1 MNSALR
7 LAIVEDV
14 PETRE
19 GLRYLLGLDREIK
32 VVGAFEKAE
41 TFLKSL
47 AEGVSLDVVLM
58 DIKLPGM
65 SGIEAAKL
73 VREKYPQIQV
83 IMLTVF
89 EEEKKLIDS
98 VLAGAVGYVLKNTK
112 PEILVEQ
119 IKSIH
124 SGGAPLSPKIARI
137 MLEKYRTHAGI
148 ASQNTYNLT
157 RREKEIL
164 KGIVEGL
171 TYKEI
176 AERSGIACSTV
187 KKHILNVYRKLHVH
201 SKVEF
206 VKKVIQEKLV

>member
-1 MNSALR
+1 MNPYLR

-14 PETRE
+14 AETRE
-19 GLRYLLGLDREIK
+19 GLRYLLGLDEAIK
-32 VVGAFEKAE
+32 VVGSYEKAE
-41 TFLKSL
+41 TFLKAL
-47 AEGVSLDVVLM
+47 ATGLSVDVVLM

-65 SGIEAAKL
+65 SGIEAA
-73 VREKYPQIQV
+73 RIIHEKHPSVQV

-89 EEEKKLIDS
+89 EEEGKLIDS

-124 SGGAPLSPKIARI
+124 SGGSPISPRIARM
-137 MLEKYRTHAGI
+137 MLDNYRSHASL
-148 ASQNTYNLT
+148 ASKNHYNLT
-157 RREKEIL
+157 RREKDIL

-206 VKKVIQEKLV
+206 VKKVIHEKLI